1 MGLIDPA
8 PIECHWIQVVTYA
21 AMRAD
26 GHLDPPAFS
35 TYIRDEAGST
45 CGVQVTSLPNLA
57 NMIRTLSPQR
67 VELVCGEQEDSA
79 QLRRDLEFLIRGGT
93 LH

>member
-26 GHLDPPAFS
+26 GHVEPPAFS

-57 NMIRTLSPQR
+57 NMIRTLPPQR
-67 VELVCGEQEDSA
+67 VSWSA
-79 QLRRDLEFLIRGGT
+79 ERRKIPVSYGAT
-93 LH
+93 WSS